1 MTSSATILAQI
12 KKEEGFMPKKYKDG
26 FIKGVQQYSIGY
38 GHQIRPNE
46 SSLLTATLTE
56 AQASAMLIK
65 DLKSY
70 EAAVNNNAK
79 IPLNQ
84 NQFDAMVSFAYNAG
98 TGAVAK
104 VLNTWN
110 TSKGDSVK
118 TMAHLNQYHKW
129 TVNGV
134 LQVNK
139 TLVARRKRE
148 ATLFQSGIAA
158 VNAVIGAASE
168 KKKL

>member
-1 MTSSATILAQI
+1 
-12 KKEEGFMPKKYKDG
+12 MPKKYKDG
-26 FIKGVQQYSIGY
+26 FINKVQQYSIGY

-46 SSLLTATLTE
+46 SNLLTAVLTE
-56 AQASAMLIK
+56 AQATAMLIK

-98 TGAVAK
+98 TGAAAK

-110 TSKGDSVK
+110 TSKGDVAK
-118 TMAHLNQYHKW
+118 TMAHLS
-129 TVNGV
+129 
-134 LQVNK
+134 
-139 TLVARRKRE
+139 
-148 ATLFQSGIAA
+148 QSYSFSMG
-158 VNAVIGAASE
+158 
-168 KKKL
+168 

>member
-1 MTSSATILAQI
+1 
-12 KKEEGFMPKKYKDG
+12 MPKKYKDG
-26 FIKGVQQYSIGY
+26 FINKVQQYSIGY

-46 SSLLTATLTE
+46 SNLLTAVLTE
-56 AQASAMLIK
+56 AQATAMLIK

-98 TGAVAK
+98 TGAASK

-110 TSKGDSVK
+110 TSKGDVAK
-118 TMAHLNQYHKW
+118 TMAHLSQYHKW
-129 TVNGV
+129 TVNGA
-134 LQVNK
+134 LQVNT

-148 ATLFQSGIAA
+148 SALFQSGS
-158 VNAVIGAASE
+158 VNAISGDTSV
-168 KKKL
+168 KKKA

>member
-1 MTSSATILAQI
+1 MVSSATIIAQI

-26 FIKGVQQYSIGY
+26 FINNVQQYSIGY

-46 SSLLTATLTE
+46 TNLLTAYLTE
-56 AQASAMLIK
+56 AQATEMLVK
-65 DLKSY
+65 DLKTY
-70 EAAVNNNAK
+70 EAAINKNAK

-98 TGAVAK
+98 TGAAAK

-110 TSKGDSVK
+110 TSKGDIAK
-118 TMAHLNQYHKW
+118 TISHLSQYHKW
-129 TVNGV
+129 TVNGALV
-134 LQVNK
+134 VNT

-148 ATLFQSGIAA
+148 AALFQSGSGSTITGDTS
-158 VNAVIGAASE
+158 V
-168 KKKL
+168 KKKV